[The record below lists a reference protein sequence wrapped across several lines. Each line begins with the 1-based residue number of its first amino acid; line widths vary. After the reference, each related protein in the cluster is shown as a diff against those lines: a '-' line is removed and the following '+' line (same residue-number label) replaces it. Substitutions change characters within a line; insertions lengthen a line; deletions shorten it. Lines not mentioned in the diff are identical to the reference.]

1 MTEISQGLIWW
12 VTVIDLPAMAG
23 LFWMV
28 WRVRSEAEDALHDVH
43 ITLDR
48 RCDQLRDALHGF
60 KLEAA
65 KNYASR
71 QDTHAL
77 EKRLVEH
84 LLRIEAKL
92 DCTALKTESLS
103 AAKDK

>member
-1 MTEISQGLIWW
+1 MTEIPHGLVWW
-12 VTVIDLPAMAG
+12 ITVIDLPAMAG

-28 WRVRSEAEDALHDVH
+28 LRVRSEAEDALQNAHV
-43 ITLDR
+43 TLDR

-71 QDTHAL
+71 QDMHAL

-92 DCTALKTESLS
+92 EYTALKTEGLS
-103 AAKDK
+103 ATKD